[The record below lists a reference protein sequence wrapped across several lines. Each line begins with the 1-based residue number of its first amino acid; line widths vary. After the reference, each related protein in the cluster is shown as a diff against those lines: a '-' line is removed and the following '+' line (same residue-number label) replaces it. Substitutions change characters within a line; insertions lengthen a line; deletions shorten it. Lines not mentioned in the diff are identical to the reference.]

1 MSEDTFNIYDL
12 LDEMREKP
20 AMYLGVKSLRLL
32 QAYTDGHM
40 FALYQRGLKE
50 TSSPPFYREF
60 NDWTAERLG
69 YEYSTAGWCNIILAN
84 TLGWSPKH
92 HKWAKLMQS
101 VKPADEAAALDRF
114 YELLD
119 EYRRKYAEQKAG

>member
-1 MSEDTFNIYDL
+1 MPKETYNSYDL
-12 LDEMREKP
+12 LDKMREKP
-20 AMYLGVKSLRLL
+20 AMYLGLKSLTRLEAFL
-32 QAYTDGHM
+32 NGYRYAAGYE
-40 FALYQRGLKE
+40 RGVKDIAH
-50 TSSPPFYREF
+50 PAF
-60 NDWTAERLG
+60 NDFHDWTAARLG
-69 YEYSTAGWCNIILAN
+69 YESSTAGWCNIILAD

-119 EYRRKYAEQKAG
+119 EYRREHTEQKAG